1 MNFSSSNVTMTTI
14 SEQRLVEFKRIVEG
28 YLLSLVCICGLLGNA
43 LTCVI
48 LSSRSMRTST
58 TNIYI
63 FALSCASSCV
73 LIGFLLTHGI
83 RSTFHAET
91 FYRHIFTTVFPIHV
105 TCLLIQIYLTA
116 TVAVDR
122 FILICLPFRGQ
133 KWRSPRHA
141 IFVVIG
147 VTIFCIFYCV
157 PFWFEFTL
165 VEKNNTRTIAMS
177 KLGSHPLFRL
187 LMRKY
192 LYFVFVFLIPLS
204 TILICKTMIIRKLYT
219 VRKRKRLLGNLSK
232 QNRSSNAI
240 NFLLL
245 SIVFVFLLTQLPY
258 FVFNVL
264 YSWMGTNLM
273 ANLLARQYLAIN
285 NLLSVIN
292 ASSTFILYAFF
303 DRRFRQVGEHILFCR
318 PLPPG
323 FDGQTGATRTGVS
336 HRSTSAFL
344 TNVKSMRPSLQV
356 IKNHRYSAGVNQSI
370 QELNKQQAILLKM
383 SATRS
388 VPSLEKHAD
397 QVATFGS
404 L

>member
-1 MNFSSSNVTMTTI
+1 MNSTSSTTI
-14 SEQRLVEFKRIVEG
+14 APYEQLLVEFKRIVEG

-48 LSSRSMRTST
+48 LSSRMMRTST

-83 RSTFHAET
+83 RSTFDAEI
-91 FYRHIFTTVFPIHV
+91 FYEYIFTKVFPIHV

-116 TVAVDR
+116 TVAFDR
-122 FILICLPFRGQ
+122 FILICFPFRGH
-133 KWRSPRHA
+133 KWRTPRHA
-141 IFVVIG
+141 VFVVLC
-147 VTIFCIFYCV
+147 VALFCILYCI

-165 VEKNNTRTIAMS
+165 VKRNNTRVISVSTFGA
-177 KLGSHPLFRL
+177 HPLFRL

-204 TILICKTMIIRKLYT
+204 TIIICKAMIIKKLYA

-245 SIVFVFLLTQLPY
+245 SIVFVFLVTQFPY
-258 FVFNVL
+258 FIFNVL
-264 YSWMGTNLM
+264 YSWFGISLM
-273 ANLLARQYLAIN
+273 ANLRARQYLAIN

-303 DRRFRQVGEHILFCR
+303 DRKFRQVGQHFLLCR
-318 PLPPG
+318 PLPIG
-323 FDGQTGATRTGVS
+323 FDAQTGIKRIPVSNRNANVQVPNTRS
-336 HRSTSAFL
+336 CNSSIDL
-344 TNVKSMRPSLQV
+344 IKS
-356 IKNHRYSAGVNQSI
+356 HRYSATVNNNI
-370 QELNKQQAILLKM
+370 QDL
-383 SATRS
+383 TR
-388 VPSLEKHAD
+388 L
-397 QVATFGS
+397 
-404 L
+404 

>member
-1 MNFSSSNVTMTTI
+1 MNVSCLSRNSTLF
-14 SEQRLVEFKRIVEG
+14 SEQRLVDFKRIIEG

-48 LSSRSMRTST
+48 LSSRIMRTST

-73 LIGFLLTHGI
+73 LIGFLMTHGI

-91 FYRHIFTTVFPIHV
+91 FYRHIFTRVFPIHV

-141 IFVVIG
+141 IFVVIC
-147 VTIFCIFYCV
+147 VTLFCVVYCI
-157 PFWFEFTL
+157 PFWFEFT
-165 VEKNNTRTIAMS
+165 VEIRNQTRTI
-177 KLGSHPLFRL
+177 KLSNVGTHPLFRL

-192 LYFVFVFLIPLS
+192 LYFVFVFLLPFTTLI
-204 TILICKTMIIRKLYT
+204 ICKMMIIKKLYA
-219 VRKRKRLLGNLSK
+219 VRKRKRLLGNSSK

-245 SIVFVFLLTQLPY
+245 SIVFVFLLTQFPY

-264 YSWMGTNLM
+264 YSWFGAVLM
-273 ANLLARQYLAIN
+273 ANLRARQYLAIN

-303 DRRFRQVGEHILFCR
+303 DRKFRQVGEHFFFCR
-318 PLPPG
+318 PLPAG
-323 FDGQTGATRTGVS
+323 FDVQGGATRIISSNRNVS
-336 HRSTSAFL
+336 SLFTHSKSTRS
-344 TNVKSMRPSLQV
+344 SMPLL
-356 IKNHRYSAGVNQSI
+356 KNHRYSATVNNNI
-370 QELNKQQAILLKM
+370 QELSKQQLILTKM
-383 SATRS
+383 AATQSA
-388 VPSLEKHAD
+388 PFLESEESRND
-397 QVATFGS
+397 V
-404 L
+404 

>member
-1 MNFSSSNVTMTTI
+1 
-14 SEQRLVEFKRIVEG
+14 
-28 YLLSLVCICGLLGNA
+28 
-43 LTCVI
+43 
-48 LSSRSMRTST
+48 MRTST

-63 FALSCASSCV
+63 FALSCASSFV

-91 FYRHIFTTVFPIHV
+91 FYQYIFTRVFPIHV

-122 FILICLPFRGQ
+122 FILICFPFRGQ

-141 IFVVIG
+141 IFVVLC
-147 VTIFCIFYCV
+147 VTSFCIVYCV

-165 VEKNNTRTIAMS
+165 IKRNNTRIIAMS
-177 KLGSHPLFRL
+177 KFGEHQLFRL
-187 LMRKY
+187 IMRKY

-204 TILICKTMIIRKLYT
+204 TILISKTMIIKKLYT
-219 VRKRKRLLGNLSK
+219 VRKRKRSLGNLTK
-232 QNRSSNAI
+232 KKRSSNAI

-245 SIVFVFLLTQLPY
+245 SIVFVFLATQLPY

-264 YSWMGTNLM
+264 YSWFGPNLMTNLR
-273 ANLLARQYLAIN
+273 ARQYLAIN

-303 DRRFRQVGEHILFCR
+303 DHKFRQVGEHFLLCQ

-323 FDGQTGATRTGVS
+323 FDVQSGAPRMSVNRNASIFMPSFKTNGSSIHSLKSLRYSTPINNNIQDDMTKQKLILS
-336 HRSTSAFL
+336 KSTS
-344 TNVKSMRPSLQV
+344 VKSGTLFEKEDQ
-356 IKNHRYSAGVNQSI
+356 
-370 QELNKQQAILLKM
+370 M
-383 SATRS
+383 SAF
-388 VPSLEKHAD
+388 D
-397 QVATFGS
+397 
-404 L
+404 